1 MKLLSVAVNQFV
13 MVWLKNPNVTRDDKN
28 VADLVLTN
36 ALIIDYDKIVKAD
49 IGIKMVI
56 FLRSVKLETQI

>member
-1 MKLLSVAVNQFV
+1 MAQ
-13 MVWLKNPNVTRDDKN
+13 NPNVTRDDKN

-49 IGIKMVI
+49 IGIKNGYI
-56 FLRSVKLETQI
+56 LRSVKLETQI

>member
-1 MKLLSVAVNQFV
+1 MAQ
-13 MVWLKNPNVTRDDKN
+13 NPNVTRDDRK

-49 IGIKMVI
+49 IGVKNGYI
-56 FLRSVKLETQI
+56 FAIGKAGNRYHG

>member
-1 MKLLSVAVNQFV
+1 MAQ
-13 MVWLKNPNVTRDDKN
+13 NPNVTRDDRK

-49 IGIKMVI
+49 IGVKMVI
-56 FLRSVKLETQI
+56 SLPLVKQVTLISWIT

>member
-1 MKLLSVAVNQFV
+1 MAQ
-13 MVWLKNPNVTRDDKN
+13 NPNVTRDDKN

-49 IGIKMVI
+49 IMLRMVT
-56 FLRSVKLETQI
+56 FSKLVKLETLTLWIT